1 MGALRAAIVAAA
13 VALAGCGGASHA
25 RKPTPAPTE
34 PGTLS
39 FTDPVDVAAD
49 RDGALWVA
57 DYRDDSLTVVRRD
70 GARLVAV
77 RRIAAHGGPNRLA
90 ADAHG
95 RIWAALWDRGRL
107 AAWEPGR
114 AAPAVVLRV
123 PGMRQPTGLAFDH
136 RGWLWVT
143 TQTGTALLGFPP
155 HALRS
160 SATVAPARRVP
171 LPGGRKALNED
182 VAFDARDRAYVVQ
195 YQAER
200 LVVLDPVQDAAP
212 APRVV
217 VKLRGDGPVGIR
229 RAPDGAIW
237 VTNSTAANLLRVTDG
252 GHRRRVVTTDGA
264 NMPHTVTFVGGQ
276 AYVTDPTAWVL
287 GYRVGDLESGT
298 AEPTLVANP

>member
-1 MGALRAAIVAAA
+1 MGALRAAA
-13 VALAGCGGASHA
+13 VVLAGCGGASRH
-25 RKPTPAPTE
+25 RETTPTPAATQ

-39 FTDPVDVAAD
+39 FTDPVDVAPD
-49 RDGALWVA
+49 GRGALWVA
-57 DYRDDSLTVVRRD
+57 DYRDDSLTVVRRE

-90 ADAHG
+90 TDAQG

-114 AAPAVVLRV
+114 DAPAVVLRV
-123 PGMRQPTGLAFDH
+123 PGMRQPTGLAFDR

-143 TQTGTALLGFPP
+143 TQAGTALLGFAPP
-155 HALRS
+155 ALRGS
-160 SATVAPARRVP
+160 GTVAPTRRVP
-171 LPGGRKALNED
+171 LPGGPRALNED
-182 VAFDARDRAYVVQ
+182 VAFDSRDRAYVVQ

-200 LVVLDPVQDAAP
+200 LVVLDPIHDAAP
-212 APRVV
+212 APRLV

-229 RAPDGAIW
+229 RGPGGALW
-237 VTNSTAANLLRVTDG
+237 VTNSTAANLMRVADAG
-252 GHRRRVVTTDGA
+252 RRRRTVTTDGA